1 MEFEMDTTTG
11 SAAERA
17 HGTVDRAAQG
27 VHQAIDRGA
36 AKVAPAVER
45 LRDTAISASDTIH
58 AKMDDL
64 SSMQEEWVGSMR
76 DQVRAHPLAVVGGAV
91 LVGLLL
97 GRMMR

>member
-1 MEFEMDTTTG
+1 MDTNIA
-11 SAAERA
+11 SASDRV

-45 LRDTAISASDTIH
+45 MRDRALSASDTIH

-64 SSMQEEWVGSMR
+64 SGMQEEWMGSMR

-91 LVGLLL
+91 VVGLLL